1 MAMSKEEIAIR
12 KVEINT
18 FAALIHLTGSA
29 EKASELIAQ
38 AKEHLYP
45 TKQQQPQVTAQ
56 MIKNANDF

>member
-1 MAMSKEEIAIR
+1 MALSKEEIAIR

-18 FAALIHLTGSA
+18 FAALIHLTGSP
-29 EKASELIAQ
+29 EKASDLIDQ

-45 TKQQQPQVTAQ
+45 TKRHPPVTAD